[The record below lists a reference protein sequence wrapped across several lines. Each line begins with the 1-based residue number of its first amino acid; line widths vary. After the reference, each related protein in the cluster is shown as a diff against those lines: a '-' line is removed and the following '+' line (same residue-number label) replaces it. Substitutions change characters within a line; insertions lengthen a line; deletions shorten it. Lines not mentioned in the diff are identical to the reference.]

1 MIGGTLVRS
10 TSSGMPRDKF
20 LSPDRF
26 DDATL
31 RIVEAIPEY
40 PGEITNRELCK
51 LTDLNGPTV
60 EHKVSKAG
68 NHFLIIEE
76 EWNVYSRLAR

>member
-10 TSSGMPRDKF
+10 TSSGMPRDKY
-20 LSPDRF
+20 LAPERF

-51 LTDLNGPTV
+51 ITGLNGPTV
-60 EHKVSKAG
+60 ERKVSKAG

-76 EWNVYSRLAR
+76 EWNVYSMLAR

>member
-10 TSSGMPRDKF
+10 TSSGMPRDKH
-20 LSPDRF
+20 LPPERF

-51 LTDLNGPTV
+51 ITGLDGPTV
-60 EHKVSKAG
+60 ERKVSKAG

-76 EWNVYSRLAR
+76 EWNVYSKLAR

>member
-1 MIGGTLVRS
+1 MIGGTLVHS
-10 TSSGMPRDKF
+10 TSSGMPRDKY
-20 LSPDRF
+20 LSPERF
-26 DDATL
+26 DDITL

-51 LTDLNGPTV
+51 LTGLNGPTV
-60 EHKVSKAG
+60 ERKVSKAG